1 MQGDEKY
8 RQWNEWYDSRRP
20 DVFRIFIRRSV
31 FMSLDTELVRTKR
44 NGSGFFADTM
54 RPMYA
59 DAQVMA
65 VRRLTEAPKHRSLMQ
80 LIREMQTNA
89 SVFTRDRYMA
99 SALAMLGEDLD
110 VEFAN
115 ANFSHLAGGDVDVVP
130 KSVIVAIGADL
141 SKSCANVVTY
151 ANKVVAHLTDEESRL
166 TFGGLDK
173 AIEGIGDAYSRI
185 GLLLEGSYNFPDPV
199 VPPEW
204 QAAFQEG
211 LFN

>member
-1 MQGDEKY
+1 
-8 RQWNEWYDSRRP
+8 
-20 DVFRIFIRRSV
+20 
-31 FMSLDTELVRTKR
+31 MSLDDELVRTKR
-44 NGSGFFADTM
+44 SGSGFFVDMM
-54 RPMYA
+54 RPTYA

-65 VRRLTEAPKHRSLMQ
+65 VRRLTEAPKRRSLMQ
-80 LIREMQTNA
+80 LIRQMQTNV

-99 SALAMLGEDLD
+99 SASAMLGEDLD

-130 KSVIVAIGADL
+130 KSVIVAIGTDL
-141 SKSCANVVTY
+141 SKSCADVVTY

-185 GLLLEGSYNFPDPV
+185 GVLLEGSYNFPDPV
-199 VPPEW
+199 VSPEW